1 MAKENLGY
9 FSRHR
14 SDVTVPSDYEWL
26 PTDKHN
32 FQRILGSRA
41 LFSLH
46 LRTNFLILLCVNIS
60 SAAPGFLLC
69 LKISISVH
77 VPTFSYY
84 DILSDI
90 AEYTQLAFSASS
102 RRTRTYMLAFRR
114 SIHFFLLW
122 FWSTVLW
129 SYDTCNGTCDITI
142 HYASWELAHVKT
154 QKLWKTYWC
163 HWSTREN
170 PFAQRSQWVCT
181 LTAKVTNTAFLNLT
195 VSKRCNSEY
204 TSLLLAGFWVS
215 YS

>member
-1 MAKENLGY
+1 MATENLGY

-14 SDVTVPSDYEWL
+14 CDVTVPSDYEWL

-32 FQRILGSRA
+32 LQRILGSRT

-46 LRTNFLILLCVNIS
+46 LRTKFFILLCVNIS
-60 SAAPGFLLC
+60 SGAPGFLLC

-77 VPTFSYY
+77 FPTFSYY

-90 AEYTQLAFSASS
+90 TEYTQLAVSASS
-102 RRTRTYMLAFRR
+102 RHIRKYMLAFLR
-114 SIHFFLLW
+114 SIHFFLLC
-122 FWSTVLW
+122 FWRTVLW
-129 SYDTCNGTCDITI
+129 TYDTSNGTCDITI

-154 QKLWKTYWC
+154 RKLCKTYWC
-163 HWSTREN
+163 HWSIREN
-170 PFAQRSQWVCT
+170 PFAQRSQWVCAM
-181 LTAKVTNTAFLNLT
+181 TAKVTNTAFLNLT

-204 TSLLLAGFWVS
+204 TSLLLAGFRAS